1 MQNKNTM
8 KVFVLEMLQKE
19 LPQNYYYHNVEHT
32 LYVLQKVIEIGKNE
46 NCTANELELLS
57 VAALWHDTG
66 YMLTYAGH
74 EEESCLL
81 AKNYLPHYGYTDKE
95 IESINGMIM
104 ATKIL
109 QTPTNK
115 LEEILA
121 DADLEYLG
129 TNAAAEKAHLLFKEL
144 QSLNNTLNEVEWNN
158 MQIAFLET
166 HHYFT
171 NYCKINKDP
180 LRYAYHQQLIEKSWK
195 KNNEKN
201 LGP

>member
-8 KVFVLEMLQKE
+8 KAFVIEMLQKE

-32 LYVLQKVIEIGKNE
+32 LYVLQKVNEIGTNE
-46 NCTANELELLS
+46 NCTEKELELLS

-81 AKNYLPHYGYTDKE
+81 AKNYLPHYGYTEKE
-95 IESINGMIM
+95 IAEINGMIM

-129 TNAAAEKAHLLFKEL
+129 TNAVEDKAHFLFREL
-144 QSLNNTLNEVEWNN
+144 QSINAALTEIEWNK
-158 MQIAFLET
+158 MQISFLES

-171 NYCKINKDP
+171 NYCKKNKDP
-180 LRYAYHQQLIEKSWK
+180 LRHLYYQKLVQDVRLS
-195 KNNEKN
+195 
-201 LGP
+201 